1 MNILNPNY
9 LCIRLHSLGEIYL
22 SPKSD
27 GDFVTVAVP
36 LPAAYRFRTEAA
48 TYGVVGGT
56 RTAKANAYQGYQG
69 RGICV

>member
-27 GDFVTVAVP
+27 RDFVTVAVH

-56 RTAKANAYQGYQG
+56 RTAKATAYQGYRG
-69 RGICV
+69 RRICV

>member
-48 TYGVVGGT
+48 PYGVVGWYKN
-56 RTAKANAYQGYQG
+56 R
-69 RGICV
+69 